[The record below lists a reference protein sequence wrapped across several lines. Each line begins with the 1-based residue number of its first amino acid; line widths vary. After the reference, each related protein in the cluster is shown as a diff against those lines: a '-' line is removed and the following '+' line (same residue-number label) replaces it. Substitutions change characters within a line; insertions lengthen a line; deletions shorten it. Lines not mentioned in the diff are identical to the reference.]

1 MSRGTV
7 FAPAVFCGTIP
18 SNFNAGLNC
27 WESLPPSC
35 ESQHPPPRTVFAV
48 GVRRYRSLRRSRL
61 CFVRLAAESA
71 GFPNVA
77 LRCST
82 KTIVRLPTERR
93 EYANMEPQ
101 QAEPESPAELL
112 AACLQ
117 SVRAQL
123 PEGWELRE
131 MRESGPAYD
140 AELELTAPDGA
151 TAFFAVQTK
160 MSMERRDVGQ
170 VLNRA
175 SSLTRST
182 TATAMVISRY
192 LSASV
197 REALAKE
204 SISYIDAT
212 GNIRIQTSS
221 PLVYIADRGQ
231 DRDPWRSR
239 QGRPRGTLKG
249 IPASRLVRSLVDFDR
264 DWPAR
269 GLMDES
275 DVSSGATYRVLE
287 YLQEENLVEKID
299 SRYRLKAWRPL
310 IEAWSKDYGFQKSN
324 RTMGF
329 IDPRG
334 ISSLSEVARAT
345 DSFEWAFTGS
355 VAASEW
361 APYAPARAAFVY
373 VENISSAVAAWGLRP
388 ATTGVN
394 VILAE
399 PESNVAFKGA
409 TTSTETGLRIAA
421 PSQVAVDLLTGPGR
435 NPSEGV
441 ELLNWMEQNERAWRR

>member
-170 VLNRA
+170 VLDRA

-182 TATAMVISRY
+182 TATAMVIST
-192 LSASV
+192 
-197 REALAKE
+197 RERV
-204 SISYIDAT
+204 
-212 GNIRIQTSS
+212 NIVHRRHWQHSDSNQQPIG
-221 PLVYIADRGQ
+221 LHR
-231 DRDPWRSR
+231 RSR
-239 QGRPRGTLKG
+239 ARPRPVAKPSRPPARHTKG
-249 IPASRLVRSLVDFDR
+249 DSGFPTCAQPRRLRSRL
-264 DWPAR
+264 AC
-269 GLMDES
+269 E
-275 DVSSGATYRVLE
+275 
-287 YLQEENLVEKID
+287 
-299 SRYRLKAWRPL
+299 
-310 IEAWSKDYGFQKSN
+310 
-324 RTMGF
+324 RTDG
-329 IDPRG
+329 
-334 ISSLSEVARAT
+334 
-345 DSFEWAFTGS
+345 
-355 VAASEW
+355 
-361 APYAPARAAFVY
+361 
-373 VENISSAVAAWGLRP
+373 
-388 ATTGVN
+388 
-394 VILAE
+394 
-399 PESNVAFKGA
+399 
-409 TTSTETGLRIAA
+409 
-421 PSQVAVDLLTGPGR
+421 
-435 NPSEGV
+435 
-441 ELLNWMEQNERAWRR
+441 